1 MQYLELAVQI
11 HFHTVTSLTDPVLA
25 LFCSSPRLIGL
36 AMKRTDGLLVA
47 VSVCTIFVMM
57 ENHYIRDTVAA
68 LEQQM
73 ESDLA
78 VTAQEYTTLN
88 SLYFL
93 PNIITPLFIGAFCE
107 LSGRASKL
115 LLFTSTALAIGNLV
129 FTLGAHTHSVT
140 MLYIG
145 RFMAGCMYEVVDT
158 IPIIILG
165 PIFRANWGFMVCLM
179 NGTLRFG
186 TILAFAVGPLAYRA
200 FGVEAALGVSSLMG
214 VLGVAS
220 AFIAYTVDV
229 WLEEANLLEEASSTG
244 NFQAG
249 SSQEMSPYYQHGDNS
264 SGYLIDVRGRGD
276 HGPTRK
282 SIDYYQ
288 AMQAQLLSDP
298 LEDLVLESARV
309 DVEAGKPPL
318 APSTPQR
325 RQEQP
330 EPQRD
335 RSQTGSHDSAELQF
349 VSPLAEQVS
358 PMGARFTARN
368 VSFLRAEANAV
379 VGAGTRQRLFSPDA
393 GGEESVADLSRFGVE
408 SSRNSFS
415 ENTEQTP
422 LLEAAGLTSAAG
434 VEGSGSS
441 TYDAVS
447 TSTDHSP
454 NSTGTGLEAVL
465 NEITSESHG
474 KAPNNSLSALWDYL
488 QVISPFQDYGIQYYF
503 YLLSS
508 MCLFGAIVPF
518 WFSGSKFLQR
528 NYGLSLENSDF
539 LMMLPEGAMIIVS
552 PLLGLVVDYLRL
564 SLARKL
570 CLMGAMCFG
579 CAVALTALAV
589 AFPGSHSDVHI
600 DPLYTILVLSACYAC
615 ANSLTWDVLIQVV
628 PQPDQLAT
636 ATGLSASA
644 ANVLPSLIPTVI
656 WYLKRKAASPSS
668 AYSGAADAG
677 PESNIGMLVLAA
689 TAAIAGVCGLCAALC
704 EVRTYE
710 ARILE
715 ETGLA
720 HSFDQQQEVSSLPLQ
735 GTASARNSRR
745 DLSAKDS
752 RYSCGSE
759 YEIV

>member
-1 MQYLELAVQI
+1 
-11 HFHTVTSLTDPVLA
+11 
-25 LFCSSPRLIGL
+25 
-36 AMKRTDGLLVA
+36 
-47 VSVCTIFVMM
+47 
-57 ENHYIRDTVAA
+57 
-68 LEQQM
+68 
-73 ESDLA
+73 
-78 VTAQEYTTLN
+78 
-88 SLYFL
+88 
-93 PNIITPLFIGAFCE
+93 
-107 LSGRASKL
+107 
-115 LLFTSTALAIGNLV
+115 
-129 FTLGAHTHSVT
+129 
-140 MLYIG
+140 
-145 RFMAGCMYEVVDT
+145 
-158 IPIIILG
+158 
-165 PIFRANWGFMVCLM
+165 M

-200 FGVEAALGVSSLMG
+200 FGLGAALGASSLMG

-220 AFIAYTVDV
+220 AFIAYTADV
-229 WLEEANLLEEASSTG
+229 WLEEANLLGEASSTG

-298 LEDLVLESARV
+298 LEDLVLDSARV
-309 DVEAGKPPL
+309 DVEVGKPPL

-325 RQEQP
+325 RQEKLD
-330 EPQRD
+330 PQRD

-349 VSPLAEQVS
+349 VYPFAEQVS

-368 VSFLRAEANAV
+368 VSFLRAEATAV
-379 VGAGTRQRLFSPDA
+379 GGAGTRQRLFSPDA
-393 GGEESVADLSRFGVE
+393 AGEESVADLSRFGVE

-434 VEGSGSS
+434 VDGSGSS

-465 NEITSESHG
+465 NEITSEGHS
-474 KAPNNSLSALWDYL
+474 KAPSSSLSALWEY
-488 QVISPFQDYGIQYYF
+488 VKAVSPFQDYGIQYYC

-518 WFSGSKFLQR
+518 WFTGSEVLQR

-539 LMMLPEGAMIIVS
+539 LMMLPEGAIIIVS
-552 PLLGLVVDYLRL
+552 PLLGLLVDYLRL

-570 CLMGAMCFG
+570 CLMGAVCFG
-579 CAVALTALAV
+579 CAVALAAV
-589 AFPGSHSDVHI
+589 AMAYPGSHSGVYI
-600 DPLYTILVLSACYAC
+600 NPLYSILLLSVCYAC

-644 ANVLPSLIPTVI
+644 ANLLPCMIPVVT
-656 WYLKRKAASPSS
+656 WYLKNKAASGS
-668 AYSGAADAG
+668 AVNAYPDNTGY
-677 PESNIGMLVLAA
+677 ENNIGILLLAA
-689 TAAIAGVCGLCAALC
+689 TAALAGVCGLCAALC

-720 HSFDQQQEVSSLPLQ
+720 HSFDQQQDVTSLPQQ
-735 GTASARNSRR
+735 GAVSARNSRR

>member
-1 MQYLELAVQI
+1 
-11 HFHTVTSLTDPVLA
+11 
-25 LFCSSPRLIGL
+25 
-36 AMKRTDGLLVA
+36 MKRTDGLLVA

-68 LEQQM
+68 LGQQM

-78 VTAQEYTTLN
+78 VTAQEYSTLN

-115 LLFTSTALAIGNLV
+115 LLLTSIALAVGNLV
-129 FTLGAHTHSVT
+129 FTLGAHTHNVT

-158 IPIIILG
+158 IPIIIFG

-200 FGVEAALGVSSLMG
+200 VGVEAALGASSLMG

-220 AFIAYTVDV
+220 AFIAYTADM
-229 WLEEANLLEEASSTG
+229 WLEEANLRGEASSTG
-244 NFQAG
+244 DLQNG
-249 SSQEMSPYYQHGDNS
+249 SSQEMSPYYRNGDSN
-264 SGYLIDVRGRGD
+264 LIDVRGRGD

-309 DVEAGKPPL
+309 DVEVGKPPL

-393 GGEESVADLSRFGVE
+393 AGDESMADLSRFGVE

-465 NEITSESHG
+465 NEITSESHS
-474 KAPNNSLSALWDYL
+474 KAPDNSLSALWDYL
-488 QVISPFQDYGIQYYF
+488 MAVSPFQDYGIQYYF

-518 WFSGSKFLQR
+518 WFTGSKFLQL

-570 CLMGAMCFG
+570 CLMGAVCFG
-579 CAVALTALAV
+579 CAVALTSLAV

-600 DPLYTILVLSACYAC
+600 DPLYTILALSVCYAC

-644 ANVLPSLIPTVI
+644 ANVLPCLIPTVT
-656 WYLKRKAASPSS
+656 WYLKHKAASPSS
-668 AYSGAADAG
+668 AYSGADNAG
-677 PESNIGMLVLAA
+677 PENNVGMLVLAA